1 MSRPKSF
8 DPEIAL
14 QNAMQVFWLHGFEA
28 TSIQM
33 LLDAMGIE
41 RFSLYSTFGDKRS
54 LFLAALGLYDR
65 STDENILQPLLTN
78 PDGQAALEEVLL
90 KRVPQN
96 VFGDHNFRGCL
107 LINML
112 IEQGPHDR
120 ELRDFGNKQQQRLF
134 DALLAACERVHARG
148 GLRPNLSAFDAA
160 SLVQS
165 VMQGVVVKARSG
177 QTLSTLRRTM
187 QVALQGIFAD
197 SPALST

>member
-14 QNAMQVFWLHGFEA
+14 QQALKVFWLHGYES

-54 LFLAALGLYDR
+54 LFLSALALYEQE
-65 STDENILQPLLTN
+65 TEENIVEPLRMN
-78 PDGQAALEEVLL
+78 PDGQAALEDVLL
-90 KRVPQN
+90 KRVPNN
-96 VFGDHNFRGCL
+96 VFGNHSFRGCM

-112 IEQGPHDR
+112 IEQGPHDQ
-120 ELRDFGNKQQQRLF
+120 ELRDFGNQQQERFFL
-134 DALLAACERVHARG
+134 ALLQACTRVEGTG
-148 GLRPNLSAFDAA
+148 GLRPNLTAHDAA
-160 SLVQS
+160 ALVQS

-177 QTLSTLRRTM
+177 QSLTTLRRTM
-187 QVALQGIFAD
+187 QVALQGILID
-197 SPALST
+197 SPAHS